1 MKKILLTIGLAAVA
15 ALSSQAQGYVLF
27 SSSTQNMSTNNTAGS
42 QQAAGNAATGKTLGA
57 GLFYYALFVSST
69 GAGAGAQ
76 QGFSSGNSSTY
87 VFNEAQW
94 VLDTDP
100 TAAGAS
106 TATAGRFAATNP
118 NTSDSSSTVPGI
130 TGGNPYYFQVVGWS
144 ANLGTTLGQAIIALT
159 TPGQSGYI
167 GQSAISGQITVGNG
181 GTISAPLFFG
191 GGAPNIQAFTLG
203 SFVATPEPGTL
214 ALAALGGAS
223 MLLFRRKK

>member
-1 MKKILLTIGLAAVA
+1 MKKILLTIGLAAIA
-15 ALSSQAQGYVLF
+15 ALSSQAQGYVVF

-42 QQAAGNAATGKTLGA
+42 QQAAGAVATGKTLGA

-69 GAGAGAQ
+69 GAGANAQ

-100 TAAGAS
+100 TATSSS
-106 TATAGRFAATNP
+106 TATAGRFAAGNA
-118 NTSDSSSTVPGI
+118 NSDGSVTVPSI

-167 GQSAISGQITVGNG
+167 GQSIISGQITVGNG
-181 GTISAPLFFG
+181 GSIP
-191 GGAPNIQAFTLG
+191 APNTFGTIAPTMQAFTLG

-223 MLLFRRKK
+223 LLMFRRKK